1 MRLPESVGTIDRRNL
16 LFSRAQQN
24 IVCQFFE
31 NISPHERAISLKR
44 IVEKYD
50 SYQNASLNADK
61 SIIDDAYND
70 YANYINDHQE
80 INRYRVDPDK
90 FFDLLRNTCNLPVQ
104 ANATIANIAT
114 PASDDDIPVA
124 VATVVDSNI
133 GGRKSR
139 KYKKSK
145 KSKKYKKSKKSKKYR
160 K

>member
-1 MRLPESVGTIDRRNL
+1 MRLPESVGTIDRRIL

-70 YANYINDHQE
+70 YANYIVDHPE
-80 INRYRVDPDK
+80 INKYRVYPDK

-104 ANATIANIAT
+104 ANATIA
-114 PASDDDIPVA
+114 SDDDIPFA

-145 KSKKYKKSKKSKKYR
+145 KTKKSKKFKKSKKSKKYR